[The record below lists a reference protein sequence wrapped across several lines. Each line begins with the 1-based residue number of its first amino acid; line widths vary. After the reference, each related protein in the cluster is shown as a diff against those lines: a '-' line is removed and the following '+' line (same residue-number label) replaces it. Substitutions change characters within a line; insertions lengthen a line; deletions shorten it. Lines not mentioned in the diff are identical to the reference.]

1 MRDPIVIT
9 IQPGESLSRMAAQHG
24 VRVEDLQRWNAI
36 RNPDLIRIGQE
47 IVVHIP
53 PPTPE
58 TSPTAT
64 PLHSEKGQTPIRSAP
79 RILPISSSSVSLSG
93 VSSSF
98 CCGGRVARSFHP
110 RVYPPRAPHNLSPH
124 RRHRSIMGNVVSVLN

>member
-24 VRVEDLQRWNAI
+24 VSVEDLQRWNAI
-36 RNPDLIRIGQE
+36 GNPDLIRIGQE

-64 PLHSEKGQTPIRSAP
+64 PLHSEKGTDPDSVGATDLSDLIVIGAIVGGLLLLLLWGTHRQ
-79 RILPISSSSVSLSG
+79 ILSP
-93 VSSSF
+93 
-98 CCGGRVARSFHP
+98 P
-110 RVYPPRAPHNLSPH
+110 RVSPTRPSQPVPASPPPA
-124 RRHRSIMGNVVSVLN
+124 IMGNVVSVLN